1 MLYQFAGKCNKNLE
15 AQTFADGY
23 QGYQAYQEANAYN
36 NANNGYNNANEEEAA
51 DGGGRK
57 LDDAAAAEEEEAD
70 QEAEQYNQAQQ
81 EEWDAIYQSE
91 AQAANEEA
99 VCSFIESLAS
109 NTYNENGEVSLTGT
123 SWTNPAAEFIAES
136 KAMNPGLKAALVI
149 TALAALAMA
158 IAACVLHSTL
168 ARKNIPWKPR
178 RSKGMDPTE
187 MARQNSGITM
197 GRSRSGPG
205 NNPLL

>member
-23 QGYQAYQEANAYN
+23 EGYQYQDANAYN
-36 NANNGYNNANEEEAA
+36 NANNGYNDANEQEA

-57 LDDAAAAEEEEAD
+57 LDDAA
-70 QEAEQYNQAQQ
+70 EAEGEEDQAADEYNQAQQ

-99 VCSFIESLAS
+99 VCSFIDSLVS
-109 NTYNENGEVSLTGT
+109 NTYNENGEVSLSGT

-149 TALAALAMA
+149 TAFAALAMA